1 AIASQAGKS
10 IKKTVLELGGSD
22 PFIVLD
28 DAPLDQAV
36 KTAVKA
42 RFQNSGQSCIAAKR
56 LLISSKVFADF
67 RDRFVEEVKK
77 LKVQD
82 PLDPST
88 DVGPLARED
97 LREAIKRQ
105 VDSSL
110 CRGARALVGGAP
122 LEGRG
127 FFYQPTVLVNA
138 TEEMTVCREEVFGPV
153 ATLIEVESERK
164 AIEVAN
170 RTQFGLGST
179 IWTSDPELGE
189 RLSREIEAGQVFING
204 MVASD

>member
-1 AIASQAGKS
+1 QVLRFAVPALMAGNGALLKHAPNVTGCALELEKLLHECDLEPGCFRTIIASHDQIPALIEDPRVRGVTLTGSVRAGRAIASQAGKS

-42 RFQNSGQSCIAAKR
+42 RFQNSGQSCIATKR

-97 LREAIKRQ
+97 LREAI
-105 VDSSL
+105 
-110 CRGARALVGGAP
+110 
-122 LEGRG
+122 
-127 FFYQPTVLVNA
+127 
-138 TEEMTVCREEVFGPV
+138 
-153 ATLIEVESERK
+153 
-164 AIEVAN
+164 
-170 RTQFGLGST
+170 
-179 IWTSDPELGE
+179 
-189 RLSREIEAGQVFING
+189 
-204 MVASD
+204 